1 MNTNFELQRNIPN
14 FPRNIA
20 RILVQ
25 QLAVLEQFHA
35 FIFKN
40 RVDDT
45 KPQILTNILDSNL
58 AVIKLRSVL
67 LAFSGL

>member
-1 MNTNFELQRNIPN
+1 MNTNFKLARSIPN
-14 FPRNIA
+14 LPRKIA

-25 QLAVLEQFHA
+25 QLAVLEEVDV

-45 KPQILTNILDSNL
+45 KTQ
-58 AVIKLRSVL
+58 L
-67 LAFSGL
+67 LKSFF

>member
-1 MNTNFELQRNIPN
+1 MNTDFELPRNIPN

-25 QLAVLEQFHA
+25 QLAVLEQFYI

-40 RVDDT
+40 TVGDT
-45 KPQILTNILDSNL
+45 KTQLLTSFLDSNL
-58 AVIKLRSVL
+58 AVIKFRSAL
-67 LAFSGL
+67 SAFSGL

>member
-1 MNTNFELQRNIPN
+1 MNTSFELPRNIPN
-14 FPRNIA
+14 FLRNIA

-25 QLAVLEQFHA
+25 QMEVLEQFDI

-45 KPQILTNILDSNL
+45 KNQLLRRFIHINL
-58 AVIKLRSVL
+58 AVIKSRSVL
-67 LAFSGL
+67 QLFLAS

>member
-1 MNTNFELQRNIPN
+1 MNTNFELPRNIPN

-20 RILVQ
+20 RILDQ
-25 QLAVLEQFHA
+25 QLEVLEQFDA

-45 KPQILTNILDSNL
+45 KTQILRSFLDSNL

-67 LAFSGL
+67 SAFSGL